1 MNLEKSKSISKNVFN
16 ILFEGMILLLTALK
30 NLSELLFCID
40 CMYPW
45 DLRFHELKALLYN
58 QHILCPL

>member
-40 CMYPW
+40 CMYP
-45 DLRFHELKALLYN
+45 
-58 QHILCPL
+58 